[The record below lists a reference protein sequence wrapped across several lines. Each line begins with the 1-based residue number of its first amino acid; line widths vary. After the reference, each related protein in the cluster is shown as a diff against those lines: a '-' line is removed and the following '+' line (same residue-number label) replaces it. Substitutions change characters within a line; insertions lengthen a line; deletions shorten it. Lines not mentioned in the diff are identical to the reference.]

1 MKKPW
6 FVFLVFALVIASCNM
21 PGATSTETPIESAN
35 TAESIPTA
43 TDIASAPSNEFA
55 TSPAEKLLQLDHHP
69 LYWFAPLPPL
79 SVNEGRPFIGSEDF
93 MTLFNNDADWH
104 NAVEHIQVFKLYGE
118 WVAYQAT
125 DEELRIVIENLK
137 QRGLALAVEAGP
149 LNASAECG
157 QNIEGFAGIEEG
169 IRIANRIKNAGGK
182 IHLIGMDE
190 PYYYGHFYE
199 GANACHWSA
208 EKIASEINIYI
219 NETRKIFPEVI
230 IGDTEPLA
238 GPADAKTYQDWM
250 DIFREVNGYDL
261 AFLHMDIDWSR
272 PTWSEEVKSIDAHGK
287 EIGIPVGIIYTG
299 NSFDKSDEDW
309 LSAAGERVKK
319 HEIVNGGSPDHVLF
333 QSWND
338 KPDFSLPDS
347 KSFTF
352 TGFIN
357 FYFKDKE
364 KLGFPRE
371 GAGENLALNK
381 PVRVSNLTEDS
392 IGTLAVDGDLGT
404 LWSSGGDAPQWIE
417 IDLNAEHNISE
428 IQLTPSQ
435 FPEGHTI
442 HNVKGKGAGAGD
454 LFVLLYTFDGNTKD
468 GNELTF
474 LPDAPLKGV
483 RYIRIETIASPSWV
497 AWREIKVIDAGE

>member
-169 IRIANRIKNAGGK
+169 IRIA
-182 IHLIGMDE
+182 
-190 PYYYGHFYE
+190 
-199 GANACHWSA
+199 
-208 EKIASEINIYI
+208 KIACGSTSAFIFAI
-219 NETRKIFPEVI
+219 TR
-230 IGDTEPLA
+230 A
-238 GPADAKTYQDWM
+238 GRPARAC
-250 DIFREVNGYDL
+250 
-261 AFLHMDIDWSR
+261 
-272 PTWSEEVKSIDAHGK
+272 
-287 EIGIPVGIIYTG
+287 
-299 NSFDKSDEDW
+299 
-309 LSAAGERVKK
+309 
-319 HEIVNGGSPDHVLF
+319 
-333 QSWND
+333 
-338 KPDFSLPDS
+338 PDS
-347 KSFTF
+347 RSS
-352 TGFIN
+352 
-357 FYFKDKE
+357 
-364 KLGFPRE
+364 
-371 GAGENLALNK
+371 LARTASWRPK
-381 PVRVSNLTEDS
+381 GDCSRRVSFGVCVRLVS
-392 IGTLAVDGDLGT
+392 CRK
-404 LWSSGGDAPQWIE
+404 SSCTSCPMA
-417 IDLNAEHNISE
+417 S
-428 IQLTPSQ
+428 SQ
-435 FPEGHTI
+435 ENRP
-442 HNVKGKGAGAGD
+442 
-454 LFVLLYTFDGNTKD
+454 
-468 GNELTF
+468 
-474 LPDAPLKGV
+474 
-483 RYIRIETIASPSWV
+483 
-497 AWREIKVIDAGE
+497 